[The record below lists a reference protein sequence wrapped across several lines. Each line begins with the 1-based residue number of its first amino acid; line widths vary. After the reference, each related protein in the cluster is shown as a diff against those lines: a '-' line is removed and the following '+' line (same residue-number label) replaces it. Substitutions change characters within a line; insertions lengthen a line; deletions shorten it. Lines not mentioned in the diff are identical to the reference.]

1 MIQNAKAISMM
12 VMLAAAICTPAIVVA
27 QPVLVV
33 GTGDPNLDVPAV
45 QAAVDQ
51 GGQVVL
57 IGHFSFDTPPTK
69 PDGATYNRM
78 VTVSKEVVISG
89 SRHQNGELPVIEGGF
104 IPFFVGAPGQRV
116 AIHGLHFVRP
126 K

>member
-45 QAAVDQ
+45 QAA
-51 GGQVVL
+51 L
-57 IGHFSFDTPPTK
+57 P
-69 PDGATYNRM
+69 A
-78 VTVSKEVVISG
+78 
-89 SRHQNGELPVIEGGF
+89 SR
-104 IPFFVGAPGQRV
+104 
-116 AIHGLHFVRP
+116 
-126 K
+126 